1 MELHRGGPVVVL
13 RLLMFCLASTLVKEN
28 IATDGSKQGVWH
40 GMDSIFMTPTPR
52 EA

>member
-28 IATDGSKQGVWH
+28 IATDGSKQGVLAWH
-40 GMDSIFMTPTPR
+40 GLMDGWIMDG
-52 EA
+52 